1 MCWRID
7 KVEYEKNPNC
17 YHKVA
22 EEDVIVY
29 KVGKLMN
36 GKFFPSYYS
45 EFGYEPNSNND
56 KVSLKL
62 IKKGGTCLGD
72 HCNYIDEG
80 YHSYSG
86 KCELIKSF
94 YDICVYPKFYNER
107 CLDYYDFDDPFIG
120 EFIIPTGTEYYEN
133 EEGEIVSSNI
143 IWTGKI
149 KYLININIESF
160 TRIRL
165 KDIDYVLD
173 NR

>member
-1 MCWRID
+1 MCWEINKWAYTQNTKKYR
-7 KVEYEKNPNC
+7 
-17 YHKVA
+17 KVA
-22 EEDVIVY
+22 DKDIFVY
-29 KVGKLMN
+29 KIGYKDGNGFSPYYRDEFIYNANMPNEEIKL
-36 GKFFPSYYS
+36 YV
-45 EFGYEPNSNND
+45 NSSQVFD
-56 KVSLKL
+56 FRV
-62 IKKGGTCLGD
+62 
-72 HCNYIDEG
+72 DEG